1 MMPKIPDALRALM
14 IANETQWG
22 ISQHIKGYDEYEKA
36 RTKRQT
42 LQIFQSNLFSTGGT
56 FGMNFNRSATIDE
69 IYLMIQSLQSFGRVS
84 ESPNQII
91 DSLIV
96 SYSSSLAPDQQE
108 KLDDHQINCAVVA
121 LSTILRFEKI
131 DELLAKKHPR
141 VKVINS
147 KERFEKLDRIIKHVE
162 HLHRHS
168 DGSDDGEEY

>member
-1 MMPKIPDALRALM
+1 M
-14 IANETQWG
+14 
-22 ISQHIKGYDEYEKA
+22 
-36 RTKRQT
+36 
-42 LQIFQSNLFSTGGT
+42 
-56 FGMNFNRSATIDE
+56 
-69 IYLMIQSLQSFGRVS
+69 QSFGRVS

-147 KERFEKLDRIIKHVE
+147 KERFEKLDRIIKHVK
-162 HLHRHS
+162 HLRRHS
-168 DGSDDGEEY
+168 DESDDGDY